1 MTARVQ
7 IWPGQWA
14 NIERERLLG
23 VWIKLAKDE
32 WVCIRAQLSADEKS
46 WSMIGFH
53 ANYAVVRLLNA
64 LLAKNDNVSGTDS
77 IIPLFQE
84 CPRFDTT
91 LRRMKPDI
99 DYLSEFD
106 ERLLYPSPYDDVDEK
121 RILNAVAASER
132 VCKAVRSSVGLSE
145 SQILI

>member
-23 VWIKLAKDE
+23 VWTKLAKDE
-32 WVCIRAQLSADEKS
+32 WVCIRAQLSANEKS

-64 LLAKNDNVSGTDS
+64 LPVKNEKISDTDF

-84 CPRFDTT
+84 CLRFDSS
-91 LRRMKPDI
+91 LQQFKQDI

-106 ERLLYPSPYDDVDEK
+106 VRLLYPSHDVDEK

-132 VCKAVRSSVGLSE
+132 VCKAVTSSVGLSE